1 MKGSSDVFLPYL
13 TNTFNLCLAENY
25 FPNELK
31 KGDVSSFYKKDD
43 ALNKKNYRPITVLSS
58 TSKILERLVY
68 DQLMEFSVSFLS
80 PLLCAFKKGYN
91 TQHALLRF
99 LETCKMTLDKSGYA
113 GALLMDLSKAFD
125 CIDHELLIAKLHA
138 YGLSRNALK
147 IIHSY
152 LSKRLQRVRINGS
165 FSTWK
170 EVNNGVPQ
178 GSVLGP
184 LLFNIFLNDL
194 FLLMNRSEICNYA
207 DDTTI
212 YVCDSKI
219 GCVIDGL
226 EQDTAQLA
234 TWYPENYMKLN
245 VDKCHLMIFG
255 EKSKKMKIHF
265 GEAVIDE
272 SDEETLL
279 GITLDTKL
287 SFKSHV
293 QSLCRKASQK
303 LHALSRISIFMDSK
317 KIKLVMNT
325 LILSHFS
332 YCPLIWMFHDRKIE
346 NKINKI
352 QERALR
358 IAYRDN
364 TSQFKEL
371 LEKDNSVSV
380 HQKNL
385 QLLVIE
391 IYKTKNRLNLP
402 FMIEMFGDKEV
413 PYQLRITSKLNLP
426 KVRTT
431 NYGTDTVR
439 FMGQRVWAKLPIELK
454 ASSSLTGFRKYL
466 KSEKSRH
473 YNCRICKTFI
483 YGLGY
488 L

>member
-1 MKGSSDVFLPYL
+1 
-13 TNTFNLCLAENY
+13 
-25 FPNELK
+25 
-31 KGDVSSFYKKDD
+31 
-43 ALNKKNYRPITVLSS
+43 
-58 TSKILERLVY
+58 
-68 DQLMEFSVSFLS
+68 
-80 PLLCAFKKGYN
+80 
-91 TQHALLRF
+91 
-99 LETCKMTLDKSGYA
+99 
-113 GALLMDLSKAFD
+113 
-125 CIDHELLIAKLHA
+125 
-138 YGLSRNALK
+138 
-147 IIHSY
+147 
-152 LSKRLQRVRINGS
+152 
-165 FSTWK
+165 
-170 EVNNGVPQ
+170 
-178 GSVLGP
+178 
-184 LLFNIFLNDL
+184 
-194 FLLMNRSEICNYA
+194 MNRSEICNYA
-207 DDTTI
+207 DDMTI

-219 GCVIDGL
+219 ECVIDGL
-226 EQDTAQLA
+226 EQDAAQLA

-265 GEAVIDE
+265 GEAVIEE

-332 YCPLIWMFHDRKIE
+332 YYSLIWMFHDRKIE

-385 QLLVIE
+385 QLVMIE
-391 IYKTKNRLNLP
+391 IYKTKNRLNPP
-402 FMIEMFGDKEV
+402 FMIEIFGDKEV
-413 PYQLRITSKLNLP
+413 SYQLRSTSKLNLP

-431 NYGTDTVR
+431 NYGTDTVW
-439 FMGQRVWAKLPIELK
+439 FMGQRAWAKLPIDLK
-454 ASSSLTGFRKYL
+454 ASSSLTVFRKYL

-473 YNCRICKTFI
+473 CNCRICKTSI
-483 YGLGY
+483 YGLVY

>member
-1 MKGSSDVFLPYL
+1 
-13 TNTFNLCLAENY
+13 
-25 FPNELK
+25 
-31 KGDVSSFYKKDD
+31 
-43 ALNKKNYRPITVLSS
+43 
-58 TSKILERLVY
+58 
-68 DQLMEFSVSFLS
+68 
-80 PLLCAFKKGYN
+80 
-91 TQHALLRF
+91 
-99 LETCKMTLDKSGYA
+99 
-113 GALLMDLSKAFD
+113 
-125 CIDHELLIAKLHA
+125 
-138 YGLSRNALK
+138 
-147 IIHSY
+147 
-152 LSKRLQRVRINGS
+152 
-165 FSTWK
+165 
-170 EVNNGVPQ
+170 
-178 GSVLGP
+178 
-184 LLFNIFLNDL
+184 
-194 FLLMNRSEICNYA
+194 MNRSEICNYA
-207 DDTTI
+207 DDMTI

-219 GCVIDGL
+219 ECVIDGL
-226 EQDTAQLA
+226 EQDAAQLA

-265 GEAVIDE
+265 GEAVIEE

-279 GITLDTKL
+279 GTTLDTKL

-332 YCPLIWMFHDRKIE
+332 YYSLIWMFHDRKIE

-385 QLLVIE
+385 QLVMIE
-391 IYKTKNRLNLP
+391 IYKTKNRLNPP
-402 FMIEMFGDKEV
+402 FMIEIFGDKEV
-413 PYQLRITSKLNLP
+413 SYQLRSTSKLNLP

-431 NYGTDTVR
+431 NYGTDTVW
-439 FMGQRVWAKLPIELK
+439 FMGQRAWAKLPIDLK
-454 ASSSLTGFRKYL
+454 ASSSLTVFRKYL

-473 YNCRICKTFI
+473 CNCRICKTSI
-483 YGLGY
+483 YGLVY